1 MRKILLALVAA
12 WTALPGIGPAPARA
26 GAALHAA
33 FDPTALAAEDRRFLE
48 AALAATG
55 DLSVTPD
62 TDWDRV
68 SDSAIE
74 SYAAR
79 EFDDSPR
86 NLHAAALAIGLLAR
100 IEDQGWVLRR
110 DADLGLS
117 MALPESLLGAP
128 EPEDGGMRR
137 WSTTGSLTLLTH
149 RFSDQGAADWHAAAE
164 ATNAA
169 PAALET
175 YRDPTT
181 LITRGQLVDGRT
193 FHTRSDRIGET
204 WSTVF
209 LAAGADSIAELDLIA
224 VSIAPA
230 EASDWTLSRDGT
242 LAGLLSETLALLDAV
257 DRGLP
262 DLMPASGSLLPGAI
276 SLPEA
281 GPAAQGTGTGFYVGA
296 RTLVTADHVVGQ
308 CDRVALADGTEL
320 VPLGADAGL
329 DVAAFASPV
338 AVPAWFTLAPETGA
352 RLGQRV
358 LAAGFPYY
366 SIVGTSLNLTGGNVS
381 ALAGVNDDSRFFSFT
396 APVQPGNSG
405 GPLIDAQGRVAGL
418 VVSRLSEQFIVEETG
433 SLPQNVNY
441 ALNVAELKGFLD
453 SRGIAHDQGGLGG
466 FDLDSGAPKG
476 FDSAV
481 VPVFCL

>member
-1 MRKILLALVAA
+1 MRKILPACVGAWCAL
-12 WTALPGIGPAPARA
+12 TAIGPSPA
-26 GAALHAA
+26 GAGEALHAA
-33 FDPTALAAEDRRFLE
+33 FDSGTLDGPDLRFLE

-62 TDWDRV
+62 EVWDRV
-68 SDSAIE
+68 SDGAFA
-74 SYAAR
+74 SYAER
-79 EFDDSPR
+79 EFEDRPR
-86 NLHAAALAIGLLAR
+86 NLHAAALAIALLAR
-100 IEDQGWVLRR
+100 IEDQGWTVGF

-117 MALPESLLGAP
+117 MALPESLLDVP
-128 EPEDGGMRR
+128 EAEDGGTRR
-137 WSTTGSLTLLTH
+137 WSTRGSLTVLTH
-149 RFSDQGAADWHAAAE
+149 RFSDRGAADWHAAAE
-164 ATNAA
+164 TTNAA

-175 YRDPTT
+175 YRDPET
-181 LITRGQLVDGRT
+181 LITHGQLADGRT
-193 FHTRSDRIGET
+193 FHTRSDRIGGK

-209 LAAGADSIAELDLIA
+209 LAADPDSLAELDLIA
-224 VSIAPA
+224 ASIVPGEAPGW
-230 EASDWTLSRDGT
+230 ELPRDGA
-242 LAGLLSETLALLDAV
+242 LAGFLAETLALLEAV

-262 DLMPASGSLLPGAI
+262 GVTPASAQVLPGAV

-296 RTLVTADHVVGQ
+296 RILVTADHVVGQ
-308 CDRVALADGTEL
+308 CERVALADGTEL
-320 VPLGADAGL
+320 VPLGADPEL

-338 AVPAWFTLAPETGA
+338 SVPSWFALAPEAEA

-381 ALAGVNDDSRFFSFT
+381 ALAGVNDDARFFSFT

-405 GPLIDAQGRVAGL
+405 GPLIDARGQVTGL

-441 ALNVAELKGFLD
+441 ALNVSELKRFLD
-453 SRGIAHDQGGLGG
+453 SRGIAHSQGGLGG
-466 FDLDSGAPKG
+466 FDIDSGAPKG
-476 FDSAV
+476 FDRAV
-481 VPVFCL
+481 VPVLCL